1 MPPGVAG
8 IASDRTR
15 IMRSRRAL
23 IGFAI
28 SAAFLYFAFRG
39 QHFGDILD
47 ALQQANLW
55 WLIPAL
61 ALYFAG
67 VWVRAVRWRILLQP
81 LAPAASS
88 RQLFPIVVIGYM
100 ANNVL
105 PLRTGELV
113 RSYVL
118 QRQYGVRKT
127 SALATIAVERLFD
140 GLVMLGFMLAATAF
154 VSFTSQLR
162 HLTIVAAILF
172 SGVLLGLFMLTLGGS
187 LIDRLL
193 QIVLGPLPASVADR
207 VERLAMSFLSGLAI
221 FRRRGDLAMVAA
233 TSLLAWT
240 LEASMY
246 FVLARGFGGEVQEKM
261 TAGVTLLT
269 TGVAN
274 MATLIPSSPG
284 YIGQFEYGVKLVLN
298 GAMGMTE
305 SNALAYALLVHAA
318 LYFPVTILGII
329 EWSRRQLSLGRIRE
343 TETDSLTGGANLTTG
358 ATERGI

>member
-1 MPPGVAG
+1 
-8 IASDRTR
+8 
-15 IMRSRRAL
+15 MRSRRAL

-28 SAAFLYFAFRG
+28 SAVFLYIAFRG

-55 WLIPAL
+55 WLLPAL
-61 ALYFAG
+61 TLYFAG
-67 VWVRAVRWRILLQP
+67 VWVRAIRWRILLQP
-81 LAPAASS
+81 LTPKATS

-105 PLRTGELV
+105 PLRTGEVV

-118 QRQYGVRKT
+118 QKEFGVRKT
-127 SALATIAVERLFD
+127 SILATIAVERLFD

-162 HLTIVAAILF
+162 HLTIVAAVLF

-193 QIVLGPLPASVADR
+193 QIVLGPLPTPVADR
-207 VERLAMSFLSGLAI
+207 VERLARSFLSGLAI
-221 FRRRGDLAMVAA
+221 FRRRGDLLMVAG
-233 TSLLAWT
+233 TSLLAWL

-261 TAGVTLLT
+261 TASVTLLT

-298 GAMGMTE
+298 GAIGVNE
-305 SNALAYALLVHAA
+305 SQALAYALLVHAA
-318 LYFPVTILGII
+318 LYFPVTLLGVF
-329 EWSRRQLSLGRIRE
+329 EWSRRQLSLGKIRE
-343 TETDSLTGGANLTTG
+343 SDEEAREQPGRGVPGA
-358 ATERGI
+358 AERGV

>member
-1 MPPGVAG
+1 
-8 IASDRTR
+8 
-15 IMRSRRAL
+15 MRSWRAL

-28 SAAFLYFAFRG
+28 SALFLYIAFRG
-39 QHFGDILD
+39 QNFGDILD

-61 ALYFAG
+61 ALYFSG
-67 VWVRAVRWRILLQP
+67 VWVRAVRWRILLRP
-81 LAPAASS
+81 ISTEATS
-88 RQLFPIVVIGYM
+88 RQLFPIVVVGYM

-118 QRQYGVRKT
+118 QRQYGIRKT

-172 SGVLLGLFMLTLGGS
+172 SGLLIGLFMLTLGGS

-193 QIVLGPLPASVADR
+193 QVVLGPLPTKVADR
-207 VERLAMSFLSGLAI
+207 VERLAQSFLSGLGV
-221 FRRRGDLAMVAA
+221 FRRRGDLLAVAG
-233 TSLLAWT
+233 TSLLAWL

-246 FVLARGFGGEVQEKM
+246 LVLARGFGGQVWEKM
-261 TAGVTLLT
+261 GISVTLLT

-298 GAMGMTE
+298 GAIDVNE
-305 SNALAYALLVHAA
+305 SQALAYALLVHAA
-318 LYFPVTILGII
+318 LYFPVTILGIVV
-329 EWSRRQLSLGRIRE
+329 WSRQNLSLGKIRE
-343 TETDSLTGGANLTTG
+343 VAESNEAVKVKPA
-358 ATERGI
+358 ATVFERGD

>member
-1 MPPGVAG
+1 
-8 IASDRTR
+8 
-15 IMRSRRAL
+15 MRSWRAL
-23 IGFAI
+23 VGLAI
-28 SAAFLYFAFRG
+28 SAIFLYIAFRG

-47 ALQQANLW
+47 ALRQANLW

-61 ALYFAG
+61 LLYFGG
-67 VWVRAVRWRILLQP
+67 VWVRAVRWQILLRP
-81 LAPAASS
+81 LAQTES
-88 RQLFPIVVIGYM
+88 RQLFPIVIVGYM

-118 QRQYGVRKT
+118 SKQFGVRKT

-140 GLVMLGFMLAATAF
+140 GLVMLGFMLSALAF

-162 HLTIVAAILF
+162 HLTIVAAVLF
-172 SGVLLGLFMLTLGGS
+172 IGILLGLFMLTLGGS
-187 LIDRLL
+187 LFDRLL
-193 QIVLGPLPASVADR
+193 QLVLGPLPTRVADK
-207 VERLAMSFLSGLAI
+207 VERLAESFLSGLGV
-221 FRRRGDLAMVAA
+221 FKRRRDLIAVAG
-233 TSLLAWT
+233 TSLLAWL

-246 FVLARGFGGEVQEKM
+246 FVIARGFGGSVFEKM
-261 TAGVTLLT
+261 TISVTLLT

-298 GAMGMTE
+298 EAVGISE
-305 SNALAYALLVHAA
+305 SQALAYALLVHAA

-329 EWSRRQLSLGRIRE
+329 EWSRRNLSLGTIRQVD
-343 TETDSLTGGANLTTG
+343 DSTNGDDL
-358 ATERGI
+358 ATPQPGKVT